1 MPEEEKVCFTV
12 SKLGQLGDILKKIGT
27 VPDEEIVK
35 ELRELKE
42 ELKVPIEVE
51 LTEETI
57 EE

>member
-1 MPEEEKVCFTV
+1 MPEEKVCFTV
-12 SKLGQLGDILKKIGT
+12 SKLSKFGELLKKIGT

-42 ELKVPIEVE
+42 EMKVPIEVE
-51 LTEETI
+51 LTEGTV